1 MSDCLRVGV
10 LKLCACADLHVLV
23 LLDESSTVLAELTAA
38 PSIWQP
44 YLKAFFQ
51 AEIPPQ
57 LDEVHPKT
65 ALGARQ
71 VIAIKAITAR
81 ERSLQRFIVPT
92 DATIRGCVGFPT
104 AGEHSWSKRIEECIK
119 VCAHAH
125 TPQH

>member
-92 DATIRGCVGFPT
+92 DATIRGCDGFPT